1 MRPGI
6 QIAWSPA
13 PIDGAVITSLIQ
25 VYSVVLSALISI
37 IRQKLSLFDA
47 NYALIVS
54 SSPLTIWLVFTSICD
69 LSGVETEF
77 IERIQ
82 SHRAI
87 IRIFGA
93 LFLPLWV
100 GLNLA
105 ILLSSRGFID
115 GELCSNSTFKDQL
128 LMDPILLI
136 PIFCFSLL
144 ALSSVPLPGLPLLFP
159 LVASPLLLVPLTY
172 PHLPA
177 LYLALPLRGI
187 LVAAPLSIFWEVFVI
202 LIANPSWYFFVI
214 VGVPSTES
222 NTM

>member
-1 MRPGI
+1 
-6 QIAWSPA
+6 
-13 PIDGAVITSLIQ
+13 
-25 VYSVVLSALISI
+25 
-37 IRQKLSLFDA
+37 
-47 NYALIVS
+47 
-54 SSPLTIWLVFTSICD
+54 
-69 LSGVETEF
+69 
-77 IERIQ
+77 
-82 SHRAI
+82 
-87 IRIFGA
+87 
-93 LFLPLWV
+93 
-100 GLNLA
+100 
-105 ILLSSRGFID
+105 
-115 GELCSNSTFKDQL
+115 
-128 LMDPILLI
+128 MDPILLI